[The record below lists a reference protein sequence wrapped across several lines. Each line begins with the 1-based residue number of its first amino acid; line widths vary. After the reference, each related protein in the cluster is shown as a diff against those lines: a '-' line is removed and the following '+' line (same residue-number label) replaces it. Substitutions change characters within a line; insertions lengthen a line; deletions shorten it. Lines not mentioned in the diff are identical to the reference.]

1 MVTQGRIPVWND
13 SSQNNENELDTNT
26 HRQQS
31 ERTSSHITSPQIGL
45 ADRICI
51 NLFDFLRQ
59 HLLRQPNIS
68 TVNDIFSYIGT
79 VSDHNSS
86 EPYNDAYSHKQGS
99 PKSSGGDQTM
109 KEIANNIV
117 TAVTKSSEINIKQ
130 PQPMGS
136 SLQLQSSST
145 PTHSSLEISNSSR
158 KHKTVKNRKVTAAC
172 NSELADES
180 PLCGVQNK
188 GTSIYLNIV
197 KPKLD
202 ADEISGSQDSEYN
215 KDYLMEDFDLPFSP
229 KLTEAHL
236 AEVNLWP

>member
-1 MVTQGRIPVWND
+1 M
-13 SSQNNENELDTNT
+13 SQNSPLKTLGRVVVITDKWDLIFYSNQRHISRITT
-26 HRQQS
+26 SQTS
-31 ERTSSHITSPQIGL
+31 EISFFTAIKGILVESQR
-45 ADRICI
+45 
-51 NLFDFLRQ
+51 LRQ

-117 TAVTKSSEINIKQ
+117 TAVTESSEINIKQ

-136 SLQLQSSST
+136 SLQFQSSST
-145 PTHSSLEISNSSR
+145 PTHSSLEVSNSSR

-188 GTSIYLNIV
+188 VTSFYIEI
-197 KPKLD
+197 LD
-202 ADEISGSQDSEYN
+202 CTLRIQYCTHCVMCKYVQPGRAKMGFALS
-215 KDYLMEDFDLPFSP
+215 
-229 KLTEAHL
+229 
-236 AEVNLWP
+236 

>member
-229 KLTEAHL
+229 KL
-236 AEVNLWP
+236 